1 MNHLH
6 DCVMLHP
13 NDVDIFY
20 SIVTDIYCNPFMK
33 TLAQDLVFS
42 CMKNDTR
49 GDVQRKIEKIEE
61 EFIANMDNIE
71 LTPATF
77 DPRKCYRYE
86 GAK

>member
-1 MNHLH
+1 
-6 DCVMLHP
+6 MLHP

-49 GDVQRKIEKIEE
+49 GDVQRKIEK
-61 EFIANMDNIE
+61 
-71 LTPATF
+71 
-77 DPRKCYRYE
+77 K
-86 GAK
+86 